1 MGTWLCGS
9 PYIGRACQEKE
20 NLSFVLFC
28 FLISMSIHYE
38 NMSPKQGTTG
48 SRSTGEWEEGQM
60 LVLHWDG
67 LWDVCGHTWGP
78 NPC

>member
-1 MGTWLCGS
+1 MGPLILEES
-9 PYIGRACQEKE
+9 ARKKRI
-20 NLSFVLFC
+20 FVLFC

-38 NMSPKQGTTG
+38 NMSPKQGTMG

-60 LVLHWDG
+60 LVLLHWDG